1 MNWTQLE
8 PMVDELQRK
17 EISTMTRIEKLVDK
31 NDNLPSVPMS
41 FNSAKKLIEENEYN
55 VVVCGEVKKGKSSLL
70 NAIIGQE
77 ILPVNNEIA
86 TSQVFRISNSEQE
99 SFELVFT
106 DGTRQAISKKELSHY
121 GSQVDANRDGEPVFK
136 GRSLAFIQVNVPIT
150 FLPKGVSLVDTP
162 GLGALYKSHEWI
174 TQSYLRHASAVVFV
188 LDPESPITAQE
199 KAFILRALDVTEDIL
214 FLMTKID
221 KFAPEV
227 WDAQLQRDAS
237 LLADIYAEKGCVM
250 PQIMPVSSVGLM
262 KASTSKVEQLK
273 NISLKNSHF
282 PEFKSELIKMMFK
295 GVGVNRTALALKE
308 ASDHTAKIQRMIDDM
323 LRVCSVDSSKEEKLI
338 IDRIEHQ
345 QETLRQNWGAES
357 QRRSQVVQQISNVC
371 QDVHNEVSLLVSVNG
386 PVYTE
391 YANQIEAL
399 RSMKQVEDLSKTMPQ
414 SVINDVSM
422 QWKNI
427 AAQAESKV
435 AAILSGVNTEINS
448 IGTKAIWTPSG
459 DVEVRELSI
468 LESLKCYMI
477 PSGIGIGSAVLLEI
491 AGAFVAPIGTII
503 GAGVALVSWLFGR
516 GNSKAT
522 ELEDNKKQFR
532 QKLSELMNELSG
544 KLMGVEKGE
553 KYSVVS
559 QFTHDLNQNAQRA
572 VQDAFERKEREMNN
586 NIERVERQ
594 AREDLE
600 SKKRAEKEWK
610 GLKNNLDVIIREIKD
625 ISELQEDIHSAVA

>member
-1 MNWTQLE
+1 
-8 PMVDELQRK
+8 
-17 EISTMTRIEKLVDK
+17 MTRIEKLVDK

-77 ILPVNNEIA
+77 ILPINNEIA

-106 DGTRQAISKKELSHY
+106 DGTRQSISKQELSHY

-174 TQSYLRHASAVVFV
+174 TQNYLRHASAVVFV

-214 FLMTKID
+214 FVMTKID

-371 QDVHNEVSLLVSVNG
+371 QDVHNEVRRLVSVNG
-386 PVYTE
+386 PVYIE

-427 AAQAESKV
+427 AVQAESKV
-435 AAILSGVNTEINS
+435 AAILSGVNTAINS

-594 AREDLE
+594 AREDME

-610 GLKNNLDVIIREIKD
+610 GLKNDLDVIIREIKD
-625 ISELQEDIHSAVA
+625 ISELQEDIRSAVA